1 MNLILFDD
9 YRHENLKP
17 LTWTRP
23 VCELRCGILT
33 LREKWEKRLNT
44 GASFLTLSYLNA
56 KYPCKSGQINLLVN
70 GGAMPSDELMV
81 QIEALKTGQILLES
95 NSTVVAALISAEML
109 DELKKDFLPEK
120 MIYLAGKLEQIFTK
134 HPVDFLTTCPDI
146 FAKNEIELEKDFNL
160 ITANRVSA
168 NVDNMNTI
176 IGDRLF
182 IEEGAVIQCAT
193 INTKTG
199 PVYIGKNAEIMEG
212 SHIRGPLALCDG
224 AILKLGTKI
233 YGATTIGPECRVGGE
248 VNNSVLLGYSNK
260 GHDGFLGNSVLG
272 EWCNLGA
279 DTNTS
284 NLKNNYGEVKVW
296 SYPAAGFV
304 NSGRQFV
311 GLCMGDH
318 SKCGI
323 NTMFNTGTTAGVFAN
338 IFGSEFPPKFIPSF
352 AWGNGPF
359 DVYELNKALDV
370 ARNVMIRRNI
380 TLTPFDEAILSEVFK
395 ESAKYRN

>member
-33 LREKWEKRLNT
+33 IREKWEKRLNT
-44 GASFLTLSYLNA
+44 AASFLTLSYLST
-56 KYPCKSGQINLLVN
+56 KYPCKSDNINLLIN
-70 GGAMPSDELMV
+70 GGAMPTDKLVE
-81 QIEALKTGQILLES
+81 QINALKPGQIILES
-95 NSTVVAALISAEML
+95 NSTVVAALVSAEML
-109 DELKKDFLPEK
+109 ADLKKDYLPEK
-120 MIYLAGKLEQIFTK
+120 MIHLAGKLEQIFISGEI
-134 HPVDFLTTCPDI
+134 DFLTTCPDI
-146 FAKNEIELEKDFNL
+146 FAKNETELEKDFKL
-160 ITANRVSA
+160 ITQGRNSA
-168 NVDNMNTI
+168 PIDDTNTV

-212 SHIRGPLALCDG
+212 THVRGPLALCEG
-224 AILKLGTKI
+224 AVLKLGTKI

-248 VNNSVLLGYSNK
+248 VNNAVLLGYSNK

-296 SYPAAGFV
+296 SYPAETFV

-359 DVYELNKALDV
+359 DVYELSKALEV

-380 TLTPFDEAILSEVFK
+380 ILSPEEESILSVVFL

>member
-9 YRHENLKP
+9 HRHENLKP

-33 LREKWEKRLNT
+33 LREKWEKRLKTN
-44 GASFLTLSYLNA
+44 ASFLTATYLSS
-56 KYPCKSGQINLLVN
+56 KYACKSADLNLLIN
-70 GGAMPSDELMV
+70 GGAMPTESLIKQINEL
-81 QIEALKTGQILLES
+81 KPGQILLES
-95 NSTVVAALISAEML
+95 NSTVVAASISGEL
-109 DELKKDFLPEK
+109 LNELKKEFQPEK
-120 MIYLAGKLEQIFTK
+120 MIYMAGKLEQVFVQQN
-134 HPVDFLTTCPDI
+134 VDFLTSCPDI
-146 FAKNEIELEKDFNL
+146 FAKNEQELEKDFEL
-160 ITANRVSA
+160 LTKGRTSA
-168 NVDNMNTI
+168 KIDSTNTVL
-176 IGDRLF
+176 GERLF
-182 IEEGAVIQCAT
+182 VEEGAVVQCAT

-212 SHIRGPLALCDG
+212 SLIRGPLALCDG
-224 AILKLGTKI
+224 AVLKLGTKI

-284 NLKNNYGEVKVW
+284 NLKNNYGEVKIW
-296 SYPAAGFV
+296 NYPAATFV

-318 SKCGI
+318 SRCGI
-323 NTMFNTGTTAGVFAN
+323 NTMFNTGTTAGVFSN
-338 IFGSEFPPKFIPSF
+338 IFGSGFPPKFIPSF
-352 AWGNGPF
+352 GWGNGPF
-359 DVYELNKALDV
+359 DTYDLHKAIEV
-370 ARNVMIRRNI
+370 ARNVMARRSVMLKSEDEEI
-380 TLTPFDEAILSEVFK
+380 LTSVFIQ
-395 ESAKYRN
+395 STQYRN